1 MSCKAAIYTVNNT
14 PVSVLAGGVVPMGAA
29 VRRYGCGIELNGNSV
44 QLGEA
49 GYYDIEA
56 NLTVQ
61 PAAAGAI
68 TATVYVDGVAYPGA
82 VATGTASAAGDD
94 VQLVIP
100 ALVRAVCGGVRAVT
114 VVLSAAATVTNAAV
128 VVTRV

>member
-14 PVSVLAGGVVPMGAA
+14 PVSVLAGGAVPMGAA
-29 VRRYGCGIELNGNSV
+29 VRRYGCGISLNGNSV

-49 GYYDIEA
+49 GYYDVDV

-61 PAAAGAI
+61 PVAAGAI
-68 TATVYVDGVAYPGA
+68 TATLYVDGAAYPGA
-82 VATGTASAAGDD
+82 VATSTAAAAGDD

-100 ALVRAVCGGVRAVT
+100 AIVRAMCNSVHALT
-114 VVLSAAATVTNAAV
+114 VVLSAAATVTNASAV
-128 VVTRV
+128 VVRV